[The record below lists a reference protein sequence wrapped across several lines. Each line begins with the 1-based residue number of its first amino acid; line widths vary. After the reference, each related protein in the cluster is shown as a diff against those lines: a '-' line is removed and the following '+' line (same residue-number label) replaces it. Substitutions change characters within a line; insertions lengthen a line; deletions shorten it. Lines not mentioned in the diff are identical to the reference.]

1 MTVIGMSKIT
11 SKGQITLPVAVRRML
26 KLGQGQ
32 CIAFCLDKSGVII
45 SRCKI
50 DVEPA
55 AFSKDEWARIDKF
68 AAEKGKT
75 FTNAEGPKDT
85 SKLYEV

>member
-11 SKGQITLPVAVRRML
+11 SKGQVTLPVSVRRVL
-26 KLGQGQ
+26 KLDQGQ
-32 CIAFCLDKSGVII
+32 CIAFCLDKSGVVI

-55 AFSKDEWARIDKF
+55 AFTKNEWAKIDKL
-68 AAEKGKT
+68 ATAKGRL
-75 FTNAEGPKDT
+75 FTSAEGAKRH
-85 SKLYEV
+85 LRAL